1 MNAEDITKLV
11 KSVGPHDCLTLTYLN
26 GVTMDITRTEPDTF
40 FGMIYGTPCS
50 IGGLFFTNVKPI
62 ESQNVVRFITERGDS
77 AFALIAPS
85 IKTAKIRPKD
95 VYV

>member
-1 MNAEDITKLV
+1 MNAEEIIKLV

-26 GVTMDITRTEPDTF
+26 GVTMDITRTELNTF
-40 FGMIYGTPCS
+40 FGMIHGTPCS

-62 ESQNVVRFITERGDS
+62 ESQNVVRFMTGHDDS
-77 AFALIAPS
+77 AFALIASS
-85 IKTAKIRPKD
+85 IRTAKIGPKE